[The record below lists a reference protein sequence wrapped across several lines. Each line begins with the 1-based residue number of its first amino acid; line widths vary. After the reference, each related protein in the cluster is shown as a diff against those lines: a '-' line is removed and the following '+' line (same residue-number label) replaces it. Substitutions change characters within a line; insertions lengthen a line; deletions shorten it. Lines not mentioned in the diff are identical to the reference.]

1 VIKTGAM
8 ITTYVCLLRGINVS
22 GQKPINMVALKKMFN
37 DLGFFGVQ
45 TYIQSGNIV
54 FGADALTEP
63 DPEQSIAGGIQQTF
77 GFEVPVIVVE
87 KRELKD
93 IVRNNPFAN
102 DPDKDSTYFHLTLL
116 SSLPENN
123 PVERLIQKRSEGEEV
138 ACIGR
143 SVYLYC
149 PDGYGKTRLTNT
161 FIEKVAGRSAT
172 TRNWRTMNELMRMAD
187 AFKV

>member
-1 VIKTGAM
+1 M

-22 GQKPINMVALKKMFN
+22 GQKPINMVALEKMFN

-54 FGADALTEP
+54 FGADALALP

-77 GFEVPVIVVE
+77 GFEVPAIVLDSGKLQE
-87 KRELKD
+87 
-93 IVRNNPFAN
+93 IVRKNPFTT
-102 DPDKDSTYFHLTLL
+102 DPDKDSSFFHLTLF
-116 SSLPENN
+116 SAMPETN
-123 PVERLIQKRSEGEEV
+123 PVEKLLQKRSEGEEV
-138 ACIGR
+138 VCIGR

-161 FIEKVAGRSAT
+161 FIEKVAGCSAT
-172 TRNWRTMNELMRMAD
+172 TRNWRTVNELMRMAD